1 MLQLVGAPGIGKTM
15 ISSYLIDELG
25 KRAQFTSGMMLAYYF
40 CDNKDDKR
48 NTAITI
54 IRGLLLQL
62 LRQRPLLFKHIQED
76 YDQMRD
82 RAFDN
87 FDALWRILLKILADP
102 NAGQIYL
109 LIDALD
115 ECDKSSRG
123 FRQAFLA
130 SLAELFSTQQGSGIM
145 NVKLLITC
153 RPESDILDELNDP
166 RRLVR
171 IDSGKIND
179 DLRKYIHTRV
189 NELSTKKKYPS
200 KLKQDIQG
208 TLSEKAGGT
217 FLWVSLILKDISETT
232 VISKV
237 RTKLQSLPSS
247 LSEVYSRILNNIQ
260 EDDMGNARFILEWV
274 VTARR
279 PLTINELAMARA
291 LGPEGWDKNTIPT
304 ADTLNELKD
313 GFKFCEPLV
322 YIDDV
327 TQTINLVHQSVKDYL
342 LEENL
347 QGNSH
352 LSIYRIIPDKA
363 NSCIL
368 DICWK
373 YLSMKEFGR
382 DTMIIKQAARGDIG
396 RLSQEYLQN
405 RCFLQYAIEEWE
417 EHALAAS
424 PAVIMDFA
432 WESDLL
438 NRFSILRDR
447 WLQRAAGKGDDAVVK
462 RLLAANANVNAAAAG
477 HDGRTALQAAAG
489 GGHLEVVERL
499 LTANANVNAAAAGH
513 GGRTALQAAAKEGHL
528 EVVEKLLAADANVND
543 AAADSYNGRTALQAA
558 AKEGHLEVV
567 EKLLAADANV
577 NATSHGGWTALQ
589 AVAEGGHLEV
599 VERLLAADADVNAAA
614 AAGHGG
620 RTALQAAAEGGHL
633 EVVERLLAADA
644 DVNAAAADDYGGT
657 ALQAAADGGHLEA
670 VERLLTADADV
681 NAAAANHDGRTAL
694 QAAADGG
701 HLEAVERLL
710 TADADVNAAAAAD
723 HGGRTALQAA
733 AGHEAVMMV
742 LRAAAGPQ

>member
-109 LIDALD
+109 LTDALD
-115 ECDKSSRG
+115 ECDKSTRG
-123 FRQAFLA
+123 FRQAFLT
-130 SLAELFSTQQGSGIM
+130 SLAELFSTYQGSGIM

-171 IDSGKIND
+171 IDSGKINA
-179 DLRKYIHTRV
+179 DLWKYIHTRV

-322 YIDDV
+322 YLDDV

-347 QGNSH
+347 QGNSY
-352 LSIYRIIPDKA
+352 LSRYRIIPDKA

-368 DICWK
+368 DICWR
-373 YLSMKEFGR
+373 YLSMKEFSR
-382 DTMIIKQAARGDIG
+382 DIIKHAAKGTIWG
-396 RLSQEYLQN
+396 LSQERLQT
-405 RCFLQYAIEEWE
+405 RCFLQYAIEEWQ

-424 PAVIMDFA
+424 PAVITDFL
-432 WESDLL
+432 WESDIF
-438 NRFSILRDR
+438 NRVSLLRDH
-447 WLQRAAGKGDDAVVK
+447 WLQRAAGKGDDAVVRKLLAANADVNAAAAGYEGPTALQAAAEGGHLEVVK
-462 RLLAANANVNAAAAG
+462 RLLAANADVNAAAADD
-477 HDGRTALQAAAG
+477 DGSTALQAAA
-489 GGHLEVVERL
+489 ER
-499 LTANANVNAAAAGH
+499 
-513 GGRTALQAAAKEGHL
+513 
-528 EVVEKLLAADANVND
+528 
-543 AAADSYNGRTALQAA
+543 
-558 AKEGHLEVV
+558 
-567 EKLLAADANV
+567 
-577 NATSHGGWTALQ
+577 
-589 AVAEGGHLEV
+589 GHLEV
-599 VERLLAADADVNAAA
+599 VERLLAANADVNAAA
-614 AAGHGG
+614 ANHYG

-633 EVVERLLAADA
+633 EVVERLLAANA
-644 DVNAAAADDYGGT
+644 DVNAAAADD
-657 ALQAAADGGHLEA
+657 D
-670 VERLLTADADV
+670 
-681 NAAAANHDGRTAL
+681 
-694 QAAADGG
+694 
-701 HLEAVERLL
+701 
-710 TADADVNAAAAAD
+710 
-723 HGGRTALQAA
+723 GRTALQAA
-733 AGHEAVMMV
+733 AGHEAIMMV
-742 LRAAAGPQ
+742 LQAAAGPQ

>member
-25 KRAQFTSGMMLAYYF
+25 KRAQFTSSMIFAYYF

-48 NTAITI
+48 NTAIGI

-76 YDQMRD
+76 YDQMKD
-82 RAFDN
+82 RVFEN
-87 FDALWRILLKILADP
+87 FDALWRILLKMLRDP
-102 NAGQIYL
+102 HAGQIYI

-123 FRQAFLA
+123 FRQAFLEN
-130 SLAELFSTQQGSGIM
+130 LAELFPIEQGKGSENID
-145 NVKLLITC
+145 VKLLITC
-153 RPESDILDELNDP
+153 RPESDISDELIDP
-166 RRLVR
+166 RRSVR
-171 IDSGKIND
+171 IDSSKINA
-179 DLRKYIHTRV
+179 DLWKYIHTRV

-208 TLSEKAGGT
+208 TLFEKAGGT

-247 LSEVYSRILNNIQ
+247 LSEVYSRILNKIQ
-260 EDDMGNARFILEWV
+260 EDDVGNARFILQWV

-291 LGPEGWDKNTIPT
+291 LGPEGWDEYTIPT

-313 GFKFCEPLV
+313 DFKFCEPLV
-322 YIDDV
+322 YLDDV
-327 TQTINLVHQSVKDYL
+327 TQTINLVHQSAKDYL

-352 LSIYRIIPDKA
+352 LSMYRIIPDKA

-368 DICWK
+368 DICWR
-373 YLSMKEFGR
+373 YLSMEEFSR
-382 DTMIIKQAARGDIG
+382 NIMKHAAKGTILG
-396 RLSQEYLQN
+396 LSQELLQT
-405 RCFLQYAIEEWE
+405 RCFLQYAIEEWQ

-424 PAVIMDFA
+424 PAVITDFL
-432 WESDLL
+432 WESDIF
-438 NRFSILRDR
+438 NRVSLLRDH
-447 WLQRAAGKGDDAVVK
+447 WLQRAAGKGDDAVVRK
-462 RLLAANANVNAAAAG
+462 LLTANANVNAAAANYGGRTALQAAAGRG
-477 HDGRTALQAAAG
+477 HLEVVERLLAADANVNAAVARHQGRTALQAAAG

-499 LTANANVNAAAAGH
+499 LVANADVNATSY
-513 GGRTALQAAAKEGHL
+513 GGRTALQAAAG
-528 EVVEKLLAADANVND
+528 
-543 AAADSYNGRTALQAA
+543 
-558 AKEGHLEVV
+558 
-567 EKLLAADANV
+567 
-577 NATSHGGWTALQ
+577 
-589 AVAEGGHLEV
+589 GGHLEV

-614 AAGHGG
+614 TAGYGGRTALQAAAGRGHLEMVKRLLAANADVNAAATHYKG

-633 EVVERLLAADA
+633 EVVERLLVA
-644 DVNAAAADDYGGT
+644 NA
-657 ALQAAADGGHLEA
+657 
-670 VERLLTADADV
+670 
-681 NAAAANHDGRTAL
+681 N
-694 QAAADGG
+694 
-701 HLEAVERLL
+701 
-710 TADADVNAAAAAD
+710 VNAAAAA
-723 HGGRTALQAA
+723 GSGRTALQAA

>member
-1 MLQLVGAPGIGKTM
+1 MTTQVRKPLNRRLLTFVDLRQTVIPKENLSCLQSLFLTNPLDDLTAIRRSKGKRVEGTCEWLLLHEAYTAWLVEDSPRMLQLVGAPGIGKTM

-115 ECDKSSRG
+115 ECDKSTRG

-130 SLAELFSTQQGSGIM
+130 SLAELFSTHQGSGIM

-153 RPESDILDELNDP
+153 RPKSDILDELNDP

-171 IDSGKIND
+171 IDSGKINA
-179 DLRKYIHTRV
+179 DLWKYIHTRI

-217 FLWVSLILKDISETT
+217 FIWVSLILKDISETT

-291 LGPEGWDKNTIPT
+291 LGPERWDKNTIPT

-322 YIDDV
+322 
-327 TQTINLVHQSVKDYL
+327 
-342 LEENL
+342 
-347 QGNSH
+347 
-352 LSIYRIIPDKA
+352 
-363 NSCIL
+363 
-368 DICWK
+368 
-373 YLSMKEFGR
+373 
-382 DTMIIKQAARGDIG
+382 
-396 RLSQEYLQN
+396 
-405 RCFLQYAIEEWE
+405 
-417 EHALAAS
+417 
-424 PAVIMDFA
+424 
-432 WESDLL
+432 
-438 NRFSILRDR
+438 
-447 WLQRAAGKGDDAVVK
+447 
-462 RLLAANANVNAAAAG
+462 
-477 HDGRTALQAAAG
+477 
-489 GGHLEVVERL
+489 
-499 LTANANVNAAAAGH
+499 
-513 GGRTALQAAAKEGHL
+513 
-528 EVVEKLLAADANVND
+528 
-543 AAADSYNGRTALQAA
+543 
-558 AKEGHLEVV
+558 
-567 EKLLAADANV
+567 
-577 NATSHGGWTALQ
+577 
-589 AVAEGGHLEV
+589 
-599 VERLLAADADVNAAA
+599 
-614 AAGHGG
+614 
-620 RTALQAAAEGGHL
+620 
-633 EVVERLLAADA
+633 
-644 DVNAAAADDYGGT
+644 
-657 ALQAAADGGHLEA
+657 
-670 VERLLTADADV
+670 
-681 NAAAANHDGRTAL
+681 
-694 QAAADGG
+694 
-701 HLEAVERLL
+701 
-710 TADADVNAAAAAD
+710 
-723 HGGRTALQAA
+723 
-733 AGHEAVMMV
+733 
-742 LRAAAGPQ
+742 

>member
-15 ISSYLIDELG
+15 ISSYLIDELD
-25 KRAQFTSGMMLAYYF
+25 KRAQFTSGMIFAYYF

-48 NTAITI
+48 NTAIAI

-130 SLAELFSTQQGSGIM
+130 SLAELFSTQQRSGIM

-171 IDSGKIND
+171 IDSGKINA
-179 DLRKYIHTRV
+179 DLWKYIHTRV

-247 LSEVYSRILNNIQ
+247 LSEVYSRILNKIQ
-260 EDDMGNARFILEWV
+260 EDDVGNARFILQWV

-279 PLTINELAMARA
+279 PLTIDELAMARA
-291 LGPEGWDKNTIPT
+291 LGPEGWDKSTIPT

-322 YIDDV
+322 YLDDV
-327 TQTINLVHQSVKDYL
+327 TQTINLVHQSAKDYL

-352 LSIYRIIPDKA
+352 LSMYRIIPDKA

-368 DICWK
+368 DICWR
-373 YLSMKEFGR
+373 YLSMEEFSR
-382 DTMIIKQAARGDIG
+382 DIMKHAAKGTIRG
-396 RLSQEYLQN
+396 LSQERLQT
-405 RCFLQYAIEEWE
+405 RCFLQYAIEEWQ

-424 PAVIMDFA
+424 PAVITDFL
-432 WESDLL
+432 WESDIF
-438 NRFSILRDR
+438 NRVSLLRDH
-447 WLQRAAGKGDDAVVK
+447 WLQRAAGKGDDAVVRK
-462 RLLAANANVNAAAAG
+462 
-477 HDGRTALQAAAG
+477 
-489 GGHLEVVERL
+489 L
-499 LTANANVNAAAAGH
+499 LTANA
-513 GGRTALQAAAKEGHL
+513 E
-528 EVVEKLLAADANVND
+528 
-543 AAADSYNGRTALQAA
+543 
-558 AKEGHLEVV
+558 
-567 EKLLAADANV
+567 
-577 NATSHGGWTALQ
+577 
-589 AVAEGGHLEV
+589 
-599 VERLLAADADVNAAA
+599 VNAAA
-614 AAGHGG
+614 AAGG
-620 RTALQAAAEGGHL
+620 
-633 EVVERLLAADA
+633 
-644 DVNAAAADDYGGT
+644 Y
-657 ALQAAADGGHLEA
+657 
-670 VERLLTADADV
+670 
-681 NAAAANHDGRTAL
+681 
-694 QAAADGG
+694 
-701 HLEAVERLL
+701 
-710 TADADVNAAAAAD
+710 
-723 HGGRTALQAA
+723 GRTALQAA

>member
-15 ISSYLIDELG
+15 ISSYLIEELD
-25 KRAQFTSGMMLAYYF
+25 KRAQFTSGMIFAYYF

-48 NTAITI
+48 NTAIAI

-87 FDALWRILLKILADP
+87 FDALWRILLKMLRDP
-102 NAGQIYL
+102 HAGQIYI

-123 FRQAFLA
+123 FRQAFLEN
-130 SLAELFSTQQGSGIM
+130 LAELFPIEQGKGSENID
-145 NVKLLITC
+145 VKLLITC
-153 RPESDILDELNDP
+153 RPESDISDELIDP
-166 RRLVR
+166 RRSVR
-171 IDSGKIND
+171 IDSSKINA
-179 DLRKYIHTRV
+179 DLWKYIQTRV

-247 LSEVYSRILNNIQ
+247 LSEVYSRILNKIQ
-260 EDDMGNARFILEWV
+260 EDDVGNARFILQWV

-279 PLTINELAMARA
+279 PLTIDELAMARA

-304 ADTLNELKD
+304 ADALGELND

-322 YIDDV
+322 YLDDA
-327 TQTINLVHQSVKDYL
+327 TQTINLVHQSAKDYL

-352 LSIYRIIPDKA
+352 LSMYRIIPDKA

-368 DICWK
+368 DICWR
-373 YLSMKEFGR
+373 YLSMEEFSR
-382 DTMIIKQAARGDIG
+382 DIMKHAAKGTIRE
-396 RLSQEYLQN
+396 LSQERLQT
-405 RCFLQYAIEEWE
+405 RCFLQYAIEEWQ

-424 PAVIMDFA
+424 PAVITDFL
-432 WESDLL
+432 WESDIF
-438 NRFSILRDR
+438 NRVSLLRDH
-447 WLQRAAGKGDDAVVK
+447 WLQRAAGKGDDAVVRK
-462 RLLAANANVNAAAAG
+462 LLMANANVNAAAA
-477 HDGRTALQAAAG
+477 DYRGRTALQAAAG

-499 LTANANVNAAAAGH
+499 LAANADVNAAAAG
-513 GGRTALQAAAKEGHL
+513 GYGRTALQAAAG
-528 EVVEKLLAADANVND
+528 
-543 AAADSYNGRTALQAA
+543 
-558 AKEGHLEVV
+558 
-567 EKLLAADANV
+567 
-577 NATSHGGWTALQ
+577 
-589 AVAEGGHLEV
+589 GGHLEV
-599 VERLLAADADVNAAA
+599 VERLLAANANVNAAATDYRSRTALQAAAGRGHLEVVERLLAANANVNAAA
-614 AAGHGG
+614 AGGYG

-633 EVVERLLAADA
+633 EVVERLLAANA
-644 DVNAAAADDYGGT
+644 NVNAAAADD
-657 ALQAAADGGHLEA
+657 
-670 VERLLTADADV
+670 
-681 NAAAANHDGRTAL
+681 
-694 QAAADGG
+694 
-701 HLEAVERLL
+701 
-710 TADADVNAAAAAD
+710 
-723 HGGRTALQAA
+723 GGRTALQAA
-733 AGHEAVMMV
+733 AGHEAIMKV
-742 LRAAAGPQ
+742 LQAAAGLQ

>member
-153 RPESDILDELNDP
+153 RPESDILDGLNDP

-171 IDSGKIND
+171 IDSGKINA
-179 DLRKYIHTRV
+179 DLWKYIHTRV

-247 LSEVYSRILNNIQ
+247 LSQVYSRILNKIQ
-260 EDDMGNARFILEWV
+260 EDDVGNARFILQWV

-291 LGPEGWDKNTIPT
+291 LGPEGWDEYTIPT

-322 YIDDV
+322 YLDDV
-327 TQTINLVHQSVKDYL
+327 TQTINLVHQSAKDYL

-352 LSIYRIIPDKA
+352 LSMYRIIPDKA

-368 DICWK
+368 DICWR
-373 YLSMKEFGR
+373 YLSMEEFSR
-382 DTMIIKQAARGDIG
+382 DIMKHAAKGTIRG
-396 RLSQEYLQN
+396 LSQERLQT
-405 RCFLQYAIEEWE
+405 RCFLQYAIEEWQ

-424 PAVIMDFA
+424 PAVITDFL
-432 WESDLL
+432 WESDIF
-438 NRFSILRDR
+438 NRVSLLRDH
-447 WLQRAAGKGDDAVVK
+447 WLQRAAGKGDDAVVRK
-462 RLLAANANVNAAAAG
+462 
-477 HDGRTALQAAAG
+477 
-489 GGHLEVVERL
+489 L
-499 LTANANVNAAAAGH
+499 LTAN
-513 GGRTALQAAAKEGHL
+513 
-528 EVVEKLLAADANVND
+528 
-543 AAADSYNGRTALQAA
+543 
-558 AKEGHLEVV
+558 
-567 EKLLAADANV
+567 
-577 NATSHGGWTALQ
+577 
-589 AVAEGGHLEV
+589 
-599 VERLLAADADVNAAA
+599 ADVNAAA
-614 AAGHGG
+614 ADSYRG

-633 EVVERLLAADA
+633 EVVERLLVANA
-644 DVNAAAADDYGGT
+644 DVNATSYSGRTALKAAAYRGHLEVVERLLAADANVNVAAADDGVWT
-657 ALQAAADGGHLEA
+657 ALQAAAGGGHLEV
-670 VERLLTADADV
+670 VERLLVADA
-681 NAAAANHDGRTAL
+681 N
-694 QAAADGG
+694 
-701 HLEAVERLL
+701 
-710 TADADVNAAAAAD
+710 VNAAAAA
-723 HGGRTALQAA
+723 HYGGRTALQAA

-742 LRAAAGPQ
+742 LRAATGPQ

>member
-15 ISSYLIDELG
+15 ISSYLIDELD
-25 KRAQFTSGMMLAYYF
+25 KRAQFTSGMIFAYYF
-40 CDNKDDKR
+40 CDSKDDKR
-48 NTAITI
+48 NTAIAI

-171 IDSGKIND
+171 IDSGKINA
-179 DLRKYIHTRV
+179 DLWKYIHTRV

-247 LSEVYSRILNNIQ
+247 LSEVYSRILNKIQ
-260 EDDMGNARFILEWV
+260 EDDVGNARFILQWV

-279 PLTINELAMARA
+279 PLTIDELAMARA
-291 LGPEGWDKNTIPT
+291 LGPEGWDKSTIPT

-322 YIDDV
+322 YLDDV
-327 TQTINLVHQSVKDYL
+327 TQTINLVHQSAKDYL

-352 LSIYRIIPDKA
+352 LSMYRIIPDKA
-363 NSCIL
+363 NSLIFQ
-368 DICWK
+368 ICWR
-373 YLSMKEFGR
+373 YLGMEEFSQ
-382 DTMIIKQAARGDIG
+382 DPMIIGDAADG
-396 RLSQEYLQN
+396 RTWGLRQEQLQTH
-405 RCFLQYAIEEWE
+405 CFLRYAIGEWC

-424 PAVIMDFA
+424 PAVIIDFT
-432 WESDLL
+432 WESKML
-438 NRFSILRDR
+438 NRIPVLRDR
-447 WLQRAAGKGDDAVVK
+447 WLQSAAGKGDDAVVE
-462 RLLAANANVNAAAAG
+462 RLLMAEADVNAPAIYSNS
-477 HDGRTALQAAAG
+477 RTALQAAAER
-489 GGHLEVVERL
+489 GHLEVVNRL
-499 LTANANVNAAAAGH
+499 LTAN
-513 GGRTALQAAAKEGHL
+513 
-528 EVVEKLLAADANVND
+528 
-543 AAADSYNGRTALQAA
+543 
-558 AKEGHLEVV
+558 
-567 EKLLAADANV
+567 
-577 NATSHGGWTALQ
+577 
-589 AVAEGGHLEV
+589 
-599 VERLLAADADVNAAA
+599 ADVNAAA
-614 AAGHGG
+614 AAYENVQ
-620 RTALQAAAEGGHL
+620 TALQMAVENPAVMRILQAAAESQ
-633 EVVERLLAADA
+633 ER
-644 DVNAAAADDYGGT
+644 YISS
-657 ALQAAADGGHLEA
+657 
-670 VERLLTADADV
+670 
-681 NAAAANHDGRTAL
+681 
-694 QAAADGG
+694 
-701 HLEAVERLL
+701 
-710 TADADVNAAAAAD
+710 
-723 HGGRTALQAA
+723 
-733 AGHEAVMMV
+733 
-742 LRAAAGPQ
+742 